1 MYVAGRNYRCC
12 VVAHKDEIA
21 YIAYRIDIS
30 RYAAYAVVYSV
41 IYVVVYSVLYIV
53 YSAPRGVAHRDE
65 LAKHVRE
72 PAQPAA
78 LPCRCCLLARSC
90 CAAGAGSAAAVVEEY
105 EGTYMQQRSRR

>member
-1 MYVAGRNYRCC
+1 MHLEVLRTEMSSPSTRA
-12 VVAHKDEIA
+12 I
-21 YIAYRIDIS
+21 
-30 RYAAYAVVYSV
+30 VVYSV
-41 IYVVVYSVLYIV
+41 LYVVVYSVLYVVVYSVLYIV

-78 LPCRCCLLARSC
+78 LPRRCCLLARRC

-105 EGTYMQQRSRR
+105 EDTYMQQRSMRTHRSRRVV